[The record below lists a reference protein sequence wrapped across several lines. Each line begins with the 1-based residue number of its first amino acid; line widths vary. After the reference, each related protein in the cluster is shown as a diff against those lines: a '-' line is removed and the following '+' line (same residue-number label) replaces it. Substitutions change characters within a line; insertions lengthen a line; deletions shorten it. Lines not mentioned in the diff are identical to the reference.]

1 VNASD
6 GRWGSTGTAPRPS
19 SRSIAH
25 THSHETLDQH
35 PHQRRPAN
43 HKGEEVNQLTYHIA
57 MTRQSELLREA
68 AAHRLARQMGGPTK
82 PALIRP
88 ATRPRGSSRRS
99 IRGLAAT

>member
-1 VNASD
+1 M
-6 GRWGSTGTAPRPS
+6 
-19 SRSIAH
+19 
-25 THSHETLDQH
+25 
-35 PHQRRPAN
+35 
-43 HKGEEVNQLTYHIA
+43 NQLTYHIA